1 METCKIRIEKKTN
14 FRGMTYYYLYVN
26 DQYIDLYTGFDK
38 AMEQAQIAE
47 DVFTSGNHI
56 ATEVYSKELTR

>member
-26 DQYIDLYTGFDK
+26 DQYIDLYTGIDK
-38 AMEQAQIAE
+38 AMENAQIAE
-47 DVFTSGNHI
+47 DVFTSGTHI